1 MPTVSFEFKTRNA
14 ASVRREIQ
22 RTLDA
27 TREGQRAASATSTQA
42 AQRSAS
48 AEQQATQVVLRESA
62 KRVSTRQKEAQAVAK
77 AEQQATAAVVSEEQ
91 KRTQAHSTGI
101 RARIRGV
108 MEYVRAAVSGER
120 QISQAEQERRRR
132 AAAVGR
138 ALSGAVSSVAGV
150 GSTMHSQIQDAR
162 ARRAQSERTA
172 GLAFFQAG
180 ARSPE
185 EIRRRM
191 ADTAAFAEREGM
203 TVPQLLEGIN
213 AAQTEFSS
221 LQGGSEEERRSRFN
235 GMLQT
240 ALLARNTG
248 NDPAEF
254 LRLQGMFR
262 EAGFDDTVQRQ
273 AMLYTAGAAQRG
285 AVEAGSITR
294 ESMGAVMRRMSDA
307 TSALGPGA
315 TNEQRQAA
323 ALQAFREQFAELQV
337 FRGSGFSVRNSGEA
351 LSNLQM
357 ALRNTGRQDKILNNI
372 RSRREASA
380 DPAERSRL
388 QALEMTMFENDPT
401 RHGAMRLRAG
411 MQNPLAFV
419 AGMSK
424 GMSGNATAIM
434 NLLSGTGA
442 GNPMS
447 LLLNQRSLIGALAA
461 TNANGRSGADRV
473 MDLLSP
479 DVALTEQRVREGAA
493 VFGGDALSQ
502 LNREETARESA
513 LTSNTSA
520 IKQLSDRI
528 AAFTASNPLLST
540 AASAGGAGLVG
551 VLPGAASAL
560 GAAAAGSSAAG
571 GLAGVAA
578 AGGAGMAAAG
588 GALLAAGLVGAY
600 GPGQIISDRLEE
612 QRIGRNADG
621 SAQDQVRSM
630 FSMDTMR
637 NLLIELRDLP
647 NNLGAAIRANNP
659 QSTLH
664 ANASAATGANSVAP
678 ESRANR

>member
-315 TNEQRQAA
+315 TPEQRQAA

-372 RSRREASA
+372 RSRREAST
-380 DPAERSRL
+380 DPAERARL

-401 RHGAMRLRAG
+401 RRGSMRLRAG

-424 GMSGNATAIM
+424 GMQGNATAIM

-493 VFGGDALSQ
+493 IYGGDALSQ

-520 IKQLSDRI
+520 IKRLSDQI
-528 AAFTASNPLLST
+528 AGWAANNPLTT
-540 AASAGGAGLVG
+540 AALSAGGAGLVG
-551 VLPGAASAL
+551 MLPAAGSAL
-560 GAAAAGSSAAG
+560 AAAAAGSSAAG
-571 GLAGVAA
+571 AVGGAAA
-578 AGGAGMAAAG
+578 AGAAGLAAAG
-588 GALLAAGLVGAY
+588 AALGAAGLVGAY
-600 GPGQIISDRLEE
+600 GPGQIISERLE
-612 QRIGRNADG
+612 QNAIGRNADG
-621 SAQDQVRSM
+621 SAQDQVRSV
-630 FSMDTMR
+630 FQGSTWSD
-637 NLLIELRDLP
+637 LLQELRGLP
-647 NNLGAAIRANNP
+647 SAIGAAVNGSSP
-659 QSTLH
+659 QAALH
-664 ANASAATGANSVAP
+664 ANARNATATSPPP
-678 ESRANR
+678 EYRSRL